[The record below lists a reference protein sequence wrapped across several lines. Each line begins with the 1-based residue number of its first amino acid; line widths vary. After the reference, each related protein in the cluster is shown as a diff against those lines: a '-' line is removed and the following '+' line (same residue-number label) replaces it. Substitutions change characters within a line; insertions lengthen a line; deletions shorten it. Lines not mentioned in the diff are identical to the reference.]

1 MYAIPEDRLNML
13 AQTALEASRSIFKE
27 NSISC
32 LCLYGSQISG
42 YSSKGSDLDV
52 LCIVKDFKEDIKYYY
67 LRNFEPTVA
76 ILAVDEDAM
85 RGDVTSGSLGEFVA
99 GRLLTPF
106 YPVLGAVLLE
116 EFDKTYK
123 KNVVLELCNNL
134 ILEHRM
140 AASEL
145 LIRPEYFLFEKLRR
159 RALIYPP
166 ARYSYSKIF
175 SGPNKRVNVEIC
187 MRGFRAAFADLE
199 SEGLLVKDGEYY
211 RLSSKFILS
220 ILNQANKFARKLYEF
235 ERMFKMYLVH
245 GYAGRFNP
253 RIIAEELYSKIR
265 RSLFYKSENDLPDP
279 EEYVF
284 IKTAIG
290 EQPLKER
297 FDILDFVERVY
308 DADRSQISIKKIGRM
323 LNSTY
328 AVTIRTKDSEEKIFV
343 KKYLNWTDL
352 KWVVARI
359 WTVGVKNFS
368 VVAEVRLSN
377 EVYFV
382 NKLAELGF
390 NTADIYHVNWKKK
403 MLFQKFIEGQD
414 LMQMWTSG
422 SEQNVRQ
429 KAAFMTGRELAKI
442 HQCGIT
448 LGDCKPENFIISGD
462 EVYITD
468 LEQASFN
475 GDKVWDLTELVLYIG
490 HYLDVNKS
498 VEYARSLLSGY
509 LSAGSKDVLR
519 GIVDGKYAS
528 LLIPWTPMWVQKRV
542 LSEVE
547 AILQSE

>member
-1 MYAIPEDRLNML
+1 MYAIPEDRLNL
-13 AQTALEASRSIFKE
+13 FAQTALEASRNLFKE
-27 NSISC
+27 DDVSC
-32 LCLYGSQISG
+32 LCIYGSQVSG
-42 YSSKGSDLDV
+42 YSSKSSDLDV
-52 LCIVKDFKEDIKYYY
+52 LCVVKGFKEDIKYYY

-76 ILAVDEDAM
+76 VLAVDEDAM
-85 RGDVTSGSLGEFVA
+85 RSDVTSGSLGEFVA

-106 YPVLGAVLLE
+106 YPVVGVALLK

-123 KNVVLELCNNL
+123 KNVVLELCDNL

-159 RALIYPP
+159 RALMYPP

-175 SGPNKRVNVEIC
+175 SGPYKKVNTEIC
-187 MRGFRAAFADLE
+187 MKGFHAAFAELE

-211 RLSSKFILS
+211 RLS
-220 ILNQANKFARKLYEF
+220 NKFVVSTLNRVSTFAKKLYDF

-265 RSLFYKSENDLPDP
+265 RSLFYKVEDELPDP

-308 DADRSQISIKKIGRM
+308 DVDRNQISIKKIGRM

-414 LMQMWTSG
+414 LMQIWTSG

-429 KAAFMTGRELAKI
+429 KAAFIVGKELAKI
-442 HQCGIT
+442 HQYNIT
-448 LGDCKPENFIISGD
+448 LGDCKPENVIISGD
-462 EVYITD
+462 KVYITD

-475 GDKVWDLTELVLYIG
+475 GDKAWDLAEIILYIG

-509 LSAGSKDVLR
+509 LSVGSKDVLENV
-519 GIVDGKYAS
+519 ISGKYTS
-528 LLIPWTPMWVQKRV
+528 LLVPWTPVWVQKRV
-542 LSEVE
+542 LSEVK
-547 AILQSE
+547 AFLR